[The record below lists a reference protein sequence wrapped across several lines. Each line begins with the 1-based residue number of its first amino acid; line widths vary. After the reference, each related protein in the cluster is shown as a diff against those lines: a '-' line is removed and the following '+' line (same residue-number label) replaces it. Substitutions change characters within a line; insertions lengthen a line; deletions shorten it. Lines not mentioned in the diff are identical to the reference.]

1 MDVLLLLVV
10 IAILV
15 GVFYVAIGR
24 GGELAYEQADHAP
37 LDLGPVSATDVALL
51 RPPTALWGYNMQVT
65 DEALDAIARTL
76 RDRDIEIAYL
86 HRQLADLGHL
96 PAAPEVDRA
105 PGRHASSWSREDPWS
120 RLWSNDPAAAD
131 SPTADQTTVEEIT
144 AVAEPAAA
152 DQTTVDPITA
162 DPMSADLA
170 TDTTVGETAIEPP
183 AAADTTTLP
192 AAEDTAS
199 ENSTAENSTAEDSA
213 TKNSATKDTTYE
225 DTPHDTTAYDDEPA
239 ADGPGTEER
248 GPDAEEQGW

>member
-1 MDVLLLLVV
+1 VDVLLLLVV

-86 HRQLADLGHL
+86 QRQLADLGHPL
-96 PAAPEVDRA
+96 TVGEADRA
-105 PGRHASSWSREDPWS
+105 PGRHASTWSSEDPWS
-120 RLWSNDPAAAD
+120 RLWSNDP
-131 SPTADQTTVEEIT
+131 PTADPATADEMT
-144 AVAEPAAA
+144 AVVEPAAA

-162 DPMSADLA
+162 DPMAADLA
-170 TDTTVGETAIEPP
+170 TDTMVGETAIEPT
-183 AAADTTTLP
+183 AAADTAETTTPP
-192 AAEDTAS
+192 A
-199 ENSTAENSTAEDSA
+199 AEDSA
-213 TKNSATKDTTYE
+213 TE
-225 DTPHDTTAYDDEPA
+225 DTRYDATTYDDEPA

>member
-1 MDVLLLLVV
+1 VDVLLLLVV

-86 HRQLADLGHL
+86 QRQLADLGHL

-105 PGRHASSWSREDPWS
+105 PGRHASTWSSEDPWS
-120 RLWSNDPAAAD
+120 RLWSTGPAPGDPSASEPAIAD
-131 SPTADQTTVEEIT
+131 EMT
-144 AVAEPAAA
+144 AVVEPAAL
-152 DQTTVDPITA
+152 DETTADPITA
-162 DPMSADLA
+162 DPMSADLMTTDLA
-170 TDTTVGETAIEPP
+170 TDTTVGDMDSETH
-183 AAADTTTLP
+183 AAAETP
-192 AAEDTAS
+192 AAEDTPETTS
-199 ENSTAENSTAEDSA
+199 AED
-213 TKNSATKDTTYE
+213 TT
-225 DTPHDTTAYDDEPA
+225 YDDEPA
-239 ADGPGTEER
+239 ADGPGTDEH

>member
-1 MDVLLLLVV
+1 VDVLLLLVV

-86 HRQLADLGHL
+86 QQQLTDLGHPL
-96 PAAPEVDRA
+96 TVREADRA
-105 PGRHASSWSREDPWS
+105 PGRHASTWSSEDPWS
-120 RLWSNDPAAAD
+120 RLWSNDPAPAD
-131 SPTADQTTVEEIT
+131 PPTADPATAEEMT
-144 AVAEPAAA
+144 
-152 DQTTVDPITA
+152 
-162 DPMSADLA
+162 ADLA
-170 TDTTVGETAIEPP
+170 TDTTVGETAIEPT
-183 AAADTTTLP
+183 AAADTPETTTPP
-192 AAEDTAS
+192 A
-199 ENSTAENSTAEDSA
+199 AEDSA
-213 TKNSATKDTTYE
+213 TE
-225 DTPHDTTAYDDEPA
+225 DTPYDTTTYDDEPA

>member
-1 MDVLLLLVV
+1 VDVLLLLVV

-86 HRQLADLGHL
+86 QRQLADLGHPL
-96 PAAPEVDRA
+96 TVGETDRA
-105 PGRHASSWSREDPWS
+105 PGRHASTWSSEDPWS
-120 RLWSNDPAAAD
+120 RLWSNDP
-131 SPTADQTTVEEIT
+131 PTADPATADEMT
-144 AVAEPAAA
+144 AVVEPAAA

-162 DPMSADLA
+162 DPMAADLA
-170 TDTTVGETAIEPP
+170 TDTMVGETAIEPT
-183 AAADTTTLP
+183 AAADTAETTTPP
-192 AAEDTAS
+192 AAED
-199 ENSTAENSTAEDSA
+199 STTEDA
-213 TKNSATKDTTYE
+213 THE
-225 DTPHDTTAYDDEPA
+225 DTRYDAATYDDEPA

>member
-1 MDVLLLLVV
+1 VDVLLLLVV

-86 HRQLADLGHL
+86 QQQLTDLGHPL
-96 PAAPEVDRA
+96 TVREADRA
-105 PGRHASSWSREDPWS
+105 PGRHASTWSSEDPWS
-120 RLWSNDPAAAD
+120 RLWSNDPATAD
-131 SPTADQTTVEEIT
+131 PPTADPPTADEMT
-144 AVAEPAAA
+144 AVVEPAAA

-162 DPMSADLA
+162 DPMTADLA
-170 TDTTVGETAIEPP
+170 TDTTVGETAIEPT
-183 AAADTTTLP
+183 AAADTAETTTPP
-192 AAEDTAS
+192 ATED
-199 ENSTAENSTAEDSA
+199 STTEDSTAEDSTA
-213 TKNSATKDTTYE
+213 E
-225 DTPHDTTAYDDEPA
+225 DTPYDTTYDDEPA

>member
-96 PAAPEVDRA
+96 PAAPELDRA

-131 SPTADQTTVEEIT
+131 SPTADQTTV
-144 AVAEPAAA
+144 
-152 DQTTVDPITA
+152 DPITA
-162 DPMSADLA
+162 DPMTADLA
-170 TDTTVGETAIEPP
+170 TDTAVGETAIEPT

-192 AAEDTAS
+192 AAEDTV
-199 ENSTAENSTAEDSA
+199 TENSTAEDSA
-213 TKNSATKDTTYE
+213 TENSATKDTTYE
-225 DTPHDTTAYDDEPA
+225 DTPYDTTAYDDEPA